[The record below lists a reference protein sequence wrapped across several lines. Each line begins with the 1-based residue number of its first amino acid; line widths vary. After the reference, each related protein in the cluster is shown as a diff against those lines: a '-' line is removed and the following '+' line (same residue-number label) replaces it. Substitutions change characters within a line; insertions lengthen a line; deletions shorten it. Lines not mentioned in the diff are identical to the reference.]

1 MELAPVQSMKPIKTI
16 LGEYAK
22 VSTSGFS
29 CEVLAESL
37 QRLNQATLALG
48 NHPVKTDDYTL
59 SEMDQSWRLD
69 KVTEDIKFG
78 LDPNPNIFFSPYNM
92 AKVARNLG
100 EIGYKNT
107 EVMPMWFDKIE
118 SMLRATTNEDY

>member
-1 MELAPVQSMKPIKTI
+1 MELAPVQSMKPLKTI

-22 VSTSGFS
+22 VSTAGFS

-37 QRLNQATLALG
+37 KRLNMATAALG
-48 NHPVKTDDYTL
+48 NHPVKTNDYTL

-78 LDPNPNIFFSPYNM
+78 LNPNPNVFFSPYNL
-92 AKVARNLG
+92 AKAARNLG
-100 EIGYKNT
+100 ELGYKNN
-107 EVMPMWFDKIE
+107 EVMPMWFDKID
-118 SMLRATTNEDY
+118 SML